1 MKQGE
6 FVDYQLAA
14 DALGHMTSC
23 RHERLDVLTLAA
35 NFQSLRNFFN
45 KDVAIYFRCVD
56 PMQRMRRARALFERQ
71 NSPIEFIRTERIERC
86 IHLLTNQC
94 KQAKFRIWKF
104 IRLTM
109 DSAELFL
116 KNYVDTSNLRIVHLV
131 RDPRAMMD
139 SQLRKNDMNV
149 AVFSNFVNRT
159 RYMCWRMLRDLKLM
173 DDLKKRYTD
182 VFYSL
187 RYEDL
192 VDDPLKISRDL
203 FRFIG
208 MEFGNRD
215 ERYVRE
221 NSIDH
226 PYNSTDR
233 AVVWRTH
240 ITQTHLDAVND
251 LCDEVNYK
259 LGYVRLDDIDDV
271 RDLNVK
277 VHL

>member
-1 MKQGE
+1 
-6 FVDYQLAA
+6 
-14 DALGHMTSC
+14 MTSC

-35 NFQSLRNFFN
+35 NLQPLRKIFN
-45 KDVAIYFRCVD
+45 KDVEAYFRCVD
-56 PMQRMRRARALFERQ
+56 PIQRMGRRAQALFKRRK
-71 NSPIEFIRTERIERC
+71 SPIEFIRTERIERC
-86 IHLLTNQC
+86 IPLLTNKC

-109 DSAELFL
+109 NSAELFL
-116 KNYVDTSNLRIVHLV
+116 KDYDDTSNVRIVHLV

-139 SQLRKNDMNV
+139 SQLRKNDLNV
-149 AVFSNFVNRT
+149 TVLSVFVSRT
-159 RYMCWRMLRDLKLM
+159 RYMCWRMMRDLKLLE
-173 DDLKKRYTD
+173 DLKKRYPN

-192 VDDPLKISRDL
+192 VADPLKISRDL

-208 MEFGNRD
+208 MEFGNTD

-221 NSIDH
+221 TSIDH
-226 PYNSTDR
+226 RYNSTDR
-233 AVVWRTH
+233 AVVWRRH
-240 ITQTHLDAVND
+240 IRQTHLDAVND
-251 LCDEVNYK
+251 LCHEVYNN

-277 VHL
+277 VHS